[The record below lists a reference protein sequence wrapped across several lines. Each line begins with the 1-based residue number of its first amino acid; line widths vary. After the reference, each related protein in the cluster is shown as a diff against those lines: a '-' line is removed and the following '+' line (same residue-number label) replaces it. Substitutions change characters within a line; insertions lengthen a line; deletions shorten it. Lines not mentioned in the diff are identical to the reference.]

1 MQVRLLYA
9 GGCKN
14 AWVTL
19 GIGRQASKRDKK
31 KAIVA
36 RENNLQMFVNNIER
50 YWRTQHNPTKENTV
64 ELWKVLDM
72 EE

>member
-1 MQVRLLYA
+1 MACEDKEDFLAASSTKRIVCVLMQVRLLYA

-50 YWRTQHNPTKENTV
+50 Y
-64 ELWKVLDM
+64 
-72 EE
+72 